1 MFTVRRS
8 VVQAWLDFLRQ
19 HHPKYADIE
28 IDHAALAALPD
39 DGDVMHDLPTQI
51 EEQREPEPGQAPDV
65 GPDHARREGE
75 TPDIRPT
82 QAFGGFSQRV
92 PGFGPESEDDDGEFG
107 DSSGR
112 GPGTDSEKNLKIL
125 TTSSDLDKDLK
136 ILMASTD
143 SEKILRDENLILV
156 LRTRTTSTNL
166 ET

>member
-28 IDHAALAALPD
+28 IDHAALAALPE

-82 QAFGGFSQRV
+82 QAFGGFSQRI
-92 PGFGPESEDDDGEFG
+92 PGFGPE
-107 DSSGR
+107 
-112 GPGTDSEKNLKIL
+112 
-125 TTSSDLDKDLK
+125 
-136 ILMASTD
+136 
-143 SEKILRDENLILV
+143 
-156 LRTRTTSTNL
+156 
-166 ET
+166 

>member
-8 VVQAWLDFLRQ
+8 VVRAWLDFLRQ
-19 HHPKYADIE
+19 HHPKCADIE

-92 PGFGPESEDDDGEFG
+92 PGFGPESEDDDGESG

-112 GPGTDSEKNLKIL
+112 GPGFAFGDSDDEYGLGQGFEDSDDEYGL
-125 TTSSDLDKDLK
+125 GEDSSRREPD
-136 ILMASTD
+136 TGP
-143 SEKILRDENLILV
+143 ENQDD
-156 LRTRTTSTNL
+156 
-166 ET
+166 